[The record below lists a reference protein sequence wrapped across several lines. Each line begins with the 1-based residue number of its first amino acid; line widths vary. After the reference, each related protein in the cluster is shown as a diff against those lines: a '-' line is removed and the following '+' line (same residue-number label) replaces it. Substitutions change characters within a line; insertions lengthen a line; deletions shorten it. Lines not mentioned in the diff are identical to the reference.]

1 MRGQTPAPSN
11 FKGETMADDI
21 NYLIPQPKKIVIGT
35 KQIKEYELYPLSIKD
50 QRQITDL
57 IIEIIKM
64 LVLNAGDNNL
74 ALIGRLAEAI
84 TTKVPE
90 ILSVSLGIDKAEAEE
105 ATNDQVIYIV
115 NIILDDNYKDIQKKI
130 SSIAEKVMSIF
141 LSGKS
146 SQESVNTMDTPLN
159 KEAGS
164 QESK

>member
-1 MRGQTPAPSN
+1 
-11 FKGETMADDI
+11 MADDI

-159 KEAGS
+159 KEADS